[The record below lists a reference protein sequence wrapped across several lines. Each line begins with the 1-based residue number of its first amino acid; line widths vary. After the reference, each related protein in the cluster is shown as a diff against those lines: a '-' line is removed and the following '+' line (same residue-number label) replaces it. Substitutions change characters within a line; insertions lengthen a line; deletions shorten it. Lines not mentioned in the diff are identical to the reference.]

1 MSAQGEIAAAYKIMS
16 TDRKRSKAS
25 RVPSTLSSA
34 PSTIHRFRLTTIATV
49 SSTAGGAIASVH
61 TFDPTGFAE
70 FSDISD
76 LFSEIRIKAA
86 RITLTPVVGASG
98 AGLPTI
104 VRGVPVACNLGVT
117 STAPTSRTEVWSC
130 AGAKVFQLNCV
141 RPMVFEANIPQMSWA
156 LTSSPVPGPYAGC
169 YGAFW
174 IYSANLDNSSQY
186 YDMFMECE
194 YECRGRR

>member
-1 MSAQGEIAAAYKIMS
+1 M
-16 TDRKRSKAS
+16 DRKRSKAA

-49 SSTAGGAIASVH
+49 SSSAGGVISSVH
-61 TFDPTGFAE
+61 TFDPTGYAE

-86 RITLTPVVGASG
+86 RITLVPTNVGYATTSVF
-98 AGLPTI
+98 T
-104 VRGVPVACNLGVT
+104 RGVPVACNLGVT

-141 RPMVFEANIPQMSWA
+141 RPMVFDAIIPSMNWA
-156 LTSSPVPGPYAGC
+156 LTSSPIPGPYAGC

-174 IYSANLDNSSQY
+174 LYSANLDNSTQY